1 MEQELKVMIEKEL
14 ELFHSSIL
22 LNEVKEKV
30 RILKSYGVGNEKLEA
45 VLYDEELFSKLV
57 ITKDY
62 QILLGDDKRETVS
75 MEPLVK
81 AVYLLFLNHPE
92 GIVLKQLPD
101 YREELTAIYLKLT
114 PKGLTKR
121 VEKSIEDVTNP
132 MMNSINEKCTRIRR
146 VFTSVLPRSVVR
158 YYVISGKRGE
168 SKSILL
174 PRVNVVWECELPRS
188 QAL

>member
-1 MEQELKVMIEKEL
+1 MECELKEMITREL

-62 QILLGDDKRETVS
+62 QILLGDDKREIVS

-168 SKSILL
+168 PKSILL
-174 PRVNVVWECELPRS
+174 PRANVVWECELPRS
-188 QAL
+188 QGL

>member
-1 MEQELKVMIEKEL
+1 MEDTMKKMMKEELTK
-14 ELFHSSIL
+14 FHSSIL

-30 RILKSYGVGNEKLEA
+30 RILKSYGIGNERIEA
-45 VLYDEELFSKLV
+45 VLYDEEMFSKLV

-62 QILLGDDKRETVS
+62 QIILGEEKKEVVS

-81 AVYLLFLNHPE
+81 AIYLLFLSHPE

-101 YREELTAIYLKLT
+101 YRDELTAIYLKLT
-114 PKGLTKR
+114 PRGLTKR

-132 MMNSINEKCTRIRR
+132 MLNSINEKCTRIRQ
-146 VFTSVLPRSVVR
+146 VFMSVLPRNTAR

-168 SKSILL
+168 TKSILL
-174 PRVNVVWECELPRS
+174 PRANLIWECELPKS
-188 QAL
+188 QGL